1 MVSNG
6 LVFMRSYG
14 HSTYQEREYQVHHAE
29 RLTPESFPVRDDHM
43 WQSAS
48 QDLVRTGTA
57 VHE

>member
-1 MVSNG
+1 
-6 LVFMRSYG
+6 MRSYG